1 MGAEPFEVSNNSYS
15 GALEAFGV
23 QECSIVGWQS
33 RPRLAELAE
42 WASASSRV
50 ARVRGP
56 LDDSCQHGCG
66 VRDCSSVGA
75 NGVLCVGDG
84 DDASSANKA
93 DSRFDTYD
101 SVSVCWADDAA
112 VSFSADGNCGQVS
125 GSCCPG
131 SRTGAARVAV
141 DCVGVVALA
150 PAAGPAAGGEERA
163 EVGPLAQIG
172 FARIIAPAGRRR
184 AATVESSRGG

>member
-33 RPRLAELAE
+33 RPRLAQHAE
-42 WASASSRV
+42 RASAGSRI
-50 ARVRGP
+50 ARIRGP
-56 LDDSCQHGCG
+56 LDDGCQYGCC
-66 VRDCSSVGA
+66 VCNCSSVGA
-75 NGVLCVGDG
+75 NGVLCVRDG
-84 DDASSANKA
+84 DNAGPADEAN
-93 DSRFDTYD
+93 SWFDTYD
-101 SVSVCWADDAA
+101 SVRVRWADDAA
-112 VSFSADGNCGQVS
+112 VSLSPDGNSGQVS

-150 PAAGPAAGGEERA
+150 SASRPAAGGEEGA
-163 EVGPLAQIG
+163 EVGPLAQVG
-172 FARIIAPAGRRR
+172 FA
-184 AATVESSRGG
+184 

>member
-33 RPRLAELAE
+33 RPRLAQHAE
-42 WASASSRV
+42 RASAGSRV

-56 LDDSCQHGCG
+56 LDDSCQYGCC
-66 VRDCSSVGA
+66 VCDCSSVGA
-75 NGVLCVGDG
+75 NGVLRVRDG

-93 DSRFDTYD
+93 NSRFDTYD
-101 SVSVCWADDAA
+101 SVSIRWADDAA
-112 VSFSADGNCGQVS
+112 VSLSTDGNSGQVS

-131 SRTGAARVAV
+131 SRTRAARVAV
-141 DCVGVVALA
+141 DCVGVVALTST
-150 PAAGPAAGGEERA
+150 AGPAARGEERA

-172 FARIIAPAGRRR
+172 FA
-184 AATVESSRGG
+184 